1 MVLLTMGMKL
11 VDQGAIIA
19 GPPCSLFVSAC
30 ASVHKRSFQNL
41 PGNLEVY
48 KVRLANRIWLNFAC
62 FLLVLHLAGRKPLA
76 LLEQPASSWAFKQTW
91 MVMVSEVLQMKQI
104 TTWMAFYG
112 HDMHKCSHLLS
123 NWSRLEDL
131 ARTMYAADR
140 IRFQVRF
147 RERQRRRKTKKIYK
161 VDSVSKS
168 GKRSWQ
174 GGKDLASSAA
184 YTPKFCQ
191 AMYACWAKSKGE

>member
-1 MVLLTMGMKL
+1 
-11 VDQGAIIA
+11 
-19 GPPCSLFVSAC
+19 
-30 ASVHKRSFQNL
+30 
-41 PGNLEVY
+41 
-48 KVRLANRIWLNFAC
+48 
-62 FLLVLHLAGRKPLA
+62 
-76 LLEQPASSWAFKQTW
+76 
-91 MVMVSEVLQMKQI
+91 
-104 TTWMAFYG
+104 MAFYG

-123 NWSRLEDL
+123 NWSRQGPVRGREGGYHVSMIVPSTCTICNLLSVAGWRTSL
-131 ARTMYAADR
+131 ALCMQQTGSAFRPFPFGMSCAFYCSLFHGTALCCYVTCAVPEW
-140 IRFQVRF
+140 QVRF